1 MLVSIGFENY
11 INKDEVVA
19 VVSAKS
25 APSKRMIEGARE
37 QNLLVDATMGKKTNA
52 IIVMKSGHLALS
64 HNTKETIVKRFNNS
78 EI

>member
-11 INKDEVVA
+11 INKGEVVA
-19 VVSAKS
+19 VINAKS

-52 IIVMKSGHLALS
+52 IIVMKSGHVVLS
-64 HNTKETIVKRFNNS
+64 HNMKETIVKRFNS
-78 EI
+78 SAT

>member
-37 QNLLVDATMGKKTNA
+37 QNLLVDATMGKMTNT
-52 IIVMKSGHLALS
+52 ILVMKSRHVVLS
-64 HNTKETIVKRFNNS
+64 HNMKGTIVKRFNS
-78 EI
+78 CIK